1 MPERLATKMAAWDW
15 DTLQQTLDE
24 QGFAKI
30 PSLLDQEQ
38 CADLIR
44 GYEEP
49 ALFRATIDMARYRF
63 GVGEYRYYQSPLPDI
78 LQNLRESL
86 YPELAKTANR
96 WREQLGLE
104 AIYPS
109 SLPAFLEHCHQQGQ
123 TRSTPLILR
132 YEAGGY
138 NCLHQDLYGD
148 VYFPFQVVFA
158 LNQKGDDYTGG
169 EFLLIEQRP
178 RMQSRGHVITLDQGE
193 GLVFPTNYRPVQG
206 TRGFYKATLRHGV
219 STVTS
224 GLRYTLGIIFH
235 DAK

>member
-1 MPERLATKMAAWDW
+1 MPERLAAKIAAWDW

-24 QGFAKI
+24 QGFAKV

-38 CADLIR
+38 CAELIR
-44 GYEEP
+44 AYEEP
-49 ALFRATIDMARYRF
+49 ALFRTTIDMARYRF
-63 GVGEYRYYQSPLPDI
+63 GVGEYRYYQAPLPEI

-96 WREQLGLE
+96 WREQLGQG

-109 SLPAFLEHCHQQGQ
+109 ALPAFLEQCHQQGQ

-158 LNQKGDDYTGG
+158 LNQKGVDYTGG
-169 EFLLIEQRP
+169 EFLLVEQRP

-193 GLVFPTNYRPVQG
+193 GLVFPTNHRPVQG

-219 STVTS
+219 STVNS